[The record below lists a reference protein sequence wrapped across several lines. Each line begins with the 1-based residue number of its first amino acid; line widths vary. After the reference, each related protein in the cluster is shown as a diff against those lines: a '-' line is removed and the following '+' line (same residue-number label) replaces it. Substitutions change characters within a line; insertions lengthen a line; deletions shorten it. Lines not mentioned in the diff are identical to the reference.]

1 MQIMGTIGL
10 LSPGHLWQILGSGE
24 AELFSPCHG
33 QAQQEQAPMPQLGE
47 KMPPIHFLCLP
58 YRPGDTRPSRMKR
71 KKKRTNMSCPPVR
84 LCPAVWPLCTSPAWR
99 RTLCT
104 WLKVAMNLCAAMK
117 QCSISGRQERGALS
131 RVVPGPA
138 RKPDENIYLE
148 CEPDPGL
155 SGSPGPAA
163 VLSPALPHLDVPTRG
178 GQAQPAL
185 SVSVP
190 ALTWTL
196 SSQVLIPPVPLP
208 RTSVVPRPTVA
219 PTEAWN
225 GATDATS
232 KAGRRRSLLCK
243 LPTGNTSAAEDGSLL
258 NQPWYSGNCDRH
270 AVETALL
277 RFQKDGAYTVRPSSG
292 PHSSQPFTLV
302 VLLQGRVFN
311 IPIRQL
317 DGGRYYALGRE
328 GRHHEELF
336 SSVATMIQHHGK
348 HPLLLVDRHG
358 GNRGLT
364 CLLFPTK
371 P

>member
-1 MQIMGTIGL
+1 MPKMEKAQQDEEEEEEDKYELPPCEALPRSLAPVHLPGLEEDSVYLDHSGPVGPLPPRPQPIKGRGL
-10 LSPGHLWQILGSGE
+10 LTSPS
-24 AELFSPCHG
+24 F
-33 QAQQEQAPMPQLGE
+33 
-47 KMPPIHFLCLP
+47 
-58 YRPGDTRPSRMKR
+58 PSRPAEG
-71 KKKRTNMSCPPVR
+71 CPFP
-84 LCPAVWPLCTSPAWR
+84 
-99 RTLCT
+99 
-104 WLKVAMNLCAAMK
+104 LKVAMNLCAAMK

-148 CEPDPGL
+148 CEPDPGEPSTSSVQPL
-155 SGSPGPAA
+155 ALVDPSWCLPGSPCFDLDSELPSSDTP
-163 VLSPALPHLDVPTRG
+163 SPSAKDICGAQAYCSPHR
-178 GQAQPAL
+178 
-185 SVSVP
+185 SVECKKIKIKGEVGVG
-190 ALTWTL
+190 TG
-196 SSQVLIPPVPLP
+196 
-208 RTSVVPRPTVA
+208 TVA
-219 PTEAWN
+219 Q
-225 GATDATS
+225 GGTS
-232 KAGRRRSLLCK
+232 GPGQLFPDHTLCSREQQMPLLK
-243 LPTGNTSAAEDGSLL
+243 DGSLL